1 MKITDNTSAVLK
13 EANRRVSAGLAEIAP
28 AIVAT
33 AKQDV
38 VVVSGDLQRSIVAE
52 VSDTKIVVGSHLP
65 YAAKVEMDKPF
76 LRPALEKARSKTK
89 RVFKI

>member
-1 MKITDNTSAVLK
+1 MKITDNTSAVLG
-13 EANRRVSAGLAEIAP
+13 EARRRVSAGLVEIAP

-38 VVVSGDLQRSIVAE
+38 AVVSGDLRESITAE
-52 VSDTKIVVGSHLP
+52 VKDDKIVVGSHLP
-65 YAAKVEMDKPF
+65 YAPEVEMNKPF
-76 LRPALEKARSKTK
+76 LRPALEKARSKIK